1 MESLTSTFEN
11 DPTLGVWSV
20 DSLRTGMRLAR
31 DIYDREG
38 VLLLA
43 AGTTITPKFL
53 ALLRSR
59 MIHFVRID
67 EDSASSIAGPTE
79 GAGSESA
86 QAEGAWATGSAGRRL
101 PRAEFRK
108 RVMQGL
114 ARHAAARDDI
124 ATAFGAL
131 RDGGVVSQREITR
144 FVGEFADMVA
154 LDVDLVPTILS
165 LQSTPDEYLYHHS
178 VNVAVLSIALGA
190 QLGLTRDSMTMLGL
204 GALLHDVGMLHVPDS
219 IRLAP
224 RPLTPDEW
232 VIVRRHPNYTRDYL
246 ERIPGLSRGARLVC
260 CQVHER
266 CDRRGYPA
274 GLSGMTIHPH
284 AKIAAVADAYAAMT
298 CRRPY
303 RHALPPYDAARAILQ
318 GCSAGRFDTN
328 AVRALLD
335 SLSLFPIGSTVRLD
349 DGTPARVVR
358 ANPGLHTRPVVEALN
373 SDDRLI
379 DLSKETDRS
388 IVHVAEH

>member
-1 MESLTSTFEN
+1 MKSPTSAFDDE
-11 DPTLGVWSV
+11 PTLGVWSV
-20 DSLRTGMRLAR
+20 DSLRSGMRLAS
-31 DIYDREG
+31 DIYDRKG
-38 VLLLA
+38 VLLLT
-43 AGTTITPKFL
+43 AGTTITPEFMD
-53 ALLRSR
+53 LLRNR
-59 MIHFVRID
+59 MIRFVRID
-67 EDSASSIAGPTE
+67 EDSASSVAGPPQ
-79 GAGSESA
+79 GAASESVRTEHA
-86 QAEGAWATGSAGRRL
+86 RATGSTGRRL
-101 PRAEFRK
+101 SRAEFRK
-108 RVMQGL
+108 LVMQGL
-114 ARHAAARDDI
+114 ARHEAARDDI
-124 ATAFGAL
+124 AAAFGDL
-131 RDGGVVSQREITR
+131 RDGGMVSEREITR

-154 LDVDLVPTILS
+154 LDADLVPTILS
-165 LQSTPDEYLYHHS
+165 LQSAPDEYLYHHS

-190 QLGLTRDSMTMLGL
+190 QLGLPRDSMTVLGL

-358 ANPGLHTRPVVEALN
+358 ANPGLHTRPIVEALN
-373 SDDRLI
+373 SDDRFI